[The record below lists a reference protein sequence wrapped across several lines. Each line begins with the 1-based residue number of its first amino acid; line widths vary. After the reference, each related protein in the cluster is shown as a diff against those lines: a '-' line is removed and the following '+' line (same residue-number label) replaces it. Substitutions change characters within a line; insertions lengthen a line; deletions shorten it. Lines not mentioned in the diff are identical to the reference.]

1 MSTRK
6 IVVTFGSGIVEQ
18 ALVMM
23 KEVAQ
28 VAVTRN
34 DSEAALLAEARDA
47 DAILVGP
54 MPSVTRGLI
63 ESASRLRHIAR
74 VGVGVDSV
82 DIEAATE
89 RGIIVTNAPEV
100 TADSVAEF
108 TVSLLLSL
116 AKNIPR
122 CDRAVKEGRWDERV
136 ELMGTNIELREK
148 THGIVGLGKIGRR
161 VAIMCKGFGMR
172 VLYFKRNRDLEFEQS
187 SGVGYAPFQVLL
199 KECDSISLHLPLT
212 KETANLFDSPQ
223 FNSMK
228 KTALLIN
235 QARGKVVNEEA
246 LVQALKEGAIGGY
259 ASDVYESEPPDPK
272 SELLHFKNVV
282 LSPHLAGGTR
292 EARQRVSLAVAGDVL
307 KVLQGHEPENLVN
320 RAVLQR
326 KP

>member
-6 IVVTFGSGIVEQ
+6 IVVTFGSGIVEK
-18 ALVMM
+18 ALLMM

-28 VAVTRN
+28 VVVTRD

-54 MPSVTRGLI
+54 MPGVTRSLI
-63 ESASRLRHIAR
+63 ESAGRLRHIAR

-82 DIEAATE
+82 DIDAATE

-136 ELMGTNIELREK
+136 ELMEINIELRGK

-187 SGVGYAPFQVLL
+187 AGVGYAPFQALL

-212 KETANLFDSPQ
+212 KETANLFDSMQ
-223 FNSMK
+223 FKSMK

-246 LVQALKEGAIGGY
+246 LVQALKEGTLGGY

-272 SELLHFKNVV
+272 SELLGFKNVV
-282 LSPHLAGGTR
+282 VSPHLAGGTR
-292 EARQRVSLAVAGDVL
+292 EARQRVSMAVVGDVL